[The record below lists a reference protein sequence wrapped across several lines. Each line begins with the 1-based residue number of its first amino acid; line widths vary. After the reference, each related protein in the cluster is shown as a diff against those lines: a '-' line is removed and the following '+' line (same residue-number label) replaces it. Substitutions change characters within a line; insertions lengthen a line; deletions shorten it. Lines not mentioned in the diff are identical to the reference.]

1 MKILAVDDN
10 PFILEFLPAIL
21 QGTDFAN
28 VTVAASGKEALAI
41 IKASAQPFDCL
52 LLDIVMPFMDGI
64 TLCRKI
70 RAISSYRTTPII
82 MLTLNSDAI
91 SIEQA
96 FAAGANDYIVKP
108 FEVREVERRL
118 RVIQRLLDSSEVAL
132 RLDPKLML
140 VGGHQGQHDFAL
152 EDPVYVLGVPQ
163 LVPPFS
169 LGNYLSQLSRKHL
182 NICQVFC
189 AQIED
194 VATLYS
200 RGSSREYAMA
210 IANVSG
216 AISRIVDCP
225 QLLMAHFGGGTI
237 LCIVT
242 GDSLPGWPQIEELV
256 LADLQIMGPWGEE
269 ANHAPISLS
278 IGRPVHPNANRT
290 QRVRNTFNRAIDR
303 AAGRQI
309 FKRNSSI
316 PHTPAVSSAR

>member
-10 PFILEFLPAIL
+10 QFIREFLPAIL
-21 QGTDFAN
+21 KDTDFAN
-28 VTVAASGKEALAI
+28 VTVAASGREALAI
-41 IKASAQPFDCL
+41 IETTTQPFDCL

-82 MLTLNSDAI
+82 MLTLKSDAI
-91 SIEQA
+91 SIEKA

-132 RLDPKLML
+132 RLDPKSML
-140 VGGHQGQHDFAL
+140 SGGPLGLHDFAL
-152 EDPVYVLGVPQ
+152 KEPVHVLGVPQ

-182 NICQVFC
+182 QICQVFC

-194 VATLYS
+194 VESLYS
-200 RGSSREYAMA
+200 HANSREYAMA
-210 IANVSG
+210 IGNVAA
-216 AISRIVDCP
+216 AISRVVDCP
-225 QLLMAHFGGGTI
+225 QLLMAHFGGGTV
-237 LCIVT
+237 LGIVT
-242 GDSLPGWPQIEELV
+242 GDSLPDWPQIEELV
-256 LADLQIMGPWGEE
+256 LAELQIMSPWEE
-269 ANHAPISLS
+269 GANKAPIRVS
-278 IGRPVHPNANRT
+278 IGRPVRPNANRT

-303 AAGRQI
+303 AAGRQ
-309 FKRNSSI
+309 NSKNNLWA
-316 PHTPAVSSAR
+316 PHTSAVSSAR

>member
-10 PFILEFLPAIL
+10 QFIREFLPAIL
-21 QGTDFAN
+21 KDTDFSN

-41 IKASAQPFDCL
+41 IEATTQPFDCL

-82 MLTLNSDAI
+82 MLTLKSDAI
-91 SIEQA
+91 SIEKA

-132 RLDPKLML
+132 RLDPKSML
-140 VGGHQGQHDFAL
+140 SGGTLGLHDFEL
-152 EDPVYVLGVPQ
+152 KEPVHVLGVPQ

-182 NICQVFC
+182 QICQVFC

-194 VATLYS
+194 VEALYTYAN
-200 RGSSREYAMA
+200 SREYAMA
-210 IANVSG
+210 IGNVAA
-216 AISRIVDCP
+216 AISTVVDCP

-237 LCIVT
+237 LSIVT
-242 GDSLPGWPQIEELV
+242 GDSLPDWPQIEELV

-269 ANHAPISLS
+269 ADKAPITVS
-278 IGRPVHPNANRT
+278 IGRPVRPNANRT
-290 QRVRNTFNRAIDR
+290 QRVRNTFNRAVDR
-303 AAGRQI
+303 AAGRQ
-309 FKRNSSI
+309 NSKNNLWT
-316 PHTPAVSSAR
+316 PHTSAVSSAR

>member
-10 PFILEFLPAIL
+10 SFVREFLPAIL
-21 QGTDFAN
+21 KGTDFAN
-28 VTVAASGKEALAI
+28 VTVAASGKEALEI
-41 IKASAQPFDCL
+41 IANTAQPFDCL

-82 MLTLNSDAI
+82 MLTLKSDAI

-140 VGGHQGQHDFAL
+140 PGGPQGSHDFAL
-152 EDPVYVLGVPQ
+152 EDPVHVLGAPQ

-169 LGNYLSQLSRKHL
+169 LGNYLSQLSSKHL

-194 VATLYS
+194 VASLYS
-200 RGSSREYAMA
+200 RANSREYAMA
-210 IANVSG
+210 IANVAG
-216 AISRIVDCP
+216 AISRVVDCP

-242 GDSLPGWPQIEELV
+242 GDSLPSWPQIEELV
-256 LADLQIMGPWGEE
+256 LADLQITGPWGEE
-269 ANHAPISLS
+269 ATYEPITLS
-278 IGRPVHPNANRT
+278 IGRPVRPNANRT

-303 AAGRQI
+303 ATGRQ
-309 FKRNSSI
+309 NSKNNSW
-316 PHTPAVSSAR
+316 TPQTSAISSAR